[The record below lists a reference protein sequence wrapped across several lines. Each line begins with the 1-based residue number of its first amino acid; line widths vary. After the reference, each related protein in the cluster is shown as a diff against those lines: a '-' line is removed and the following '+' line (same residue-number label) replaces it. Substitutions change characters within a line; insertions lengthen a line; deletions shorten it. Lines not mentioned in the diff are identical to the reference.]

1 MRMRCVGGV
10 DVGGYEWTWCECGVV
25 WLIGVVC
32 ILLYAFVCAY
42 VGGGGCKWVWRV

>member
-1 MRMRCVGGV
+1 MWVGMSGHGV
-10 DVGGYEWTWCECGVV
+10 CGVV